1 MKTRIGDISMQ
12 TSGVSYKP
20 SDISDGQAPHSIAIL
35 RANNISNDGN
45 IETSD
50 LVWIREERIKS
61 EQFLRDG
68 DILLCASSGSK
79 GLVGKAAQVNG
90 VCGMSFGAFCK
101 VIRPTI
107 ANKKYL
113 GFYFQSP
120 QYRHSISEASAG
132 ININNIRAEDLDH
145 LEIEL
150 TDEVEQGRRCFILD
164 KAVKAIRLRKQ
175 QIEKLND
182 LVKSQF
188 IEMFGSIDES
198 RFVPLSK
205 VGKIST
211 GSTPSMRIPE
221 YYEKK
226 EVPFIKPSD
235 IELEVSHIYRGESAV
250 DNRAKP
256 VCRLF
261 GRGTV
266 LVTCIGTIGK
276 IGISEIEGT
285 CNQQINFIEPY
296 ETIDPTFLAY
306 AIESRKTQLI
316 EMANA
321 PVVPIINKSL
331 FSTFRIPLAN
341 AEAQKQFAHFVEQTD
356 KSKIP
361 FEMEVAA

>member
-1 MKTRIGDISMQ
+1 
-12 TSGVSYKP
+12 
-20 SDISDGQAPHSIAIL
+20 
-35 RANNISNDGN
+35 
-45 IETSD
+45 
-50 LVWIREERIKS
+50 
-61 EQFLRDG
+61 
-68 DILLCASSGSK
+68 
-79 GLVGKAAQVNG
+79 
-90 VCGMSFGAFCK
+90 
-101 VIRPTI
+101 
-107 ANKKYL
+107 
-113 GFYFQSP
+113 
-120 QYRHSISEASAG
+120 
-132 ININNIRAEDLDH
+132 
-145 LEIEL
+145 
-150 TDEVEQGRRCFILD
+150 
-164 KAVKAIRLRKQ
+164 
-175 QIEKLND
+175 
-182 LVKSQF
+182 
-188 IEMFGSIDES
+188 MFGSIDES

>member
-1 MKTRIGDISMQ
+1 M
-12 TSGVSYKP
+12 TSGRWTLEDVCEKKSSNLMQKDLRLGAGEFPVYGASGLLGYVDFFQRNEEYVAVVKDGAGVGRAMMLPAKSSCIGTMQYLIPKEGVLSHFLYYAIESMNLAKYNTGATIPHIYFRDYKK
-20 SDISDGQAPHSIAIL
+20 
-35 RANNISNDGN
+35 
-45 IETSD
+45 ETLPRVD
-50 LVWIREERIKS
+50 LS
-61 EQFLRDG
+61 EQ
-68 DILLCASSGSK
+68 
-79 GLVGKAAQVNG
+79 GKIVAVLD
-90 VCGMSFGAFCK
+90 K
-101 VIRPTI
+101 VTETI
-107 ANKKYL
+107 KK
-113 GFYFQSP
+113 
-120 QYRHSISEASAG
+120 R
-132 ININNIRAEDLDH
+132 RDH
-145 LEIEL
+145 LNFF
-150 TDEVEQGRRCFILD
+150 D
-164 KAVKAIRLRKQ
+164 
-175 QIEKLND
+175 D

-235 IELEVSHIYRGESAV
+235 IELEVSRIYRGESAV

-356 KSKIP
+356 KSKVLLAIKLFFHLYTAICLKA
-361 FEMEVAA
+361 FEKSTQMMYNHI